1 MKQNYELRGDA
12 RKALF
17 GKWGMM
23 IIATVIYGVVV
34 GAVGYFAR
42 EKAHWAYSLL
52 AVLVVYPLV
61 YGLYNLALDVFR
73 RCDEGIG
80 GLFQGFRGNYVH
92 VVLTLLLA
100 NIYIFLW
107 TLLLIIPGI
116 VKTYSYAMVPYI
128 MKDHPDMCYDKAI
141 DASMHMMQGHKGKLI
156 LLDLSFIGWILLCL
170 LTAGLGFI
178 VLVPYMSVAH
188 AAFYEDIKNQW

>member
-1 MKQNYELRGDA
+1 MKQNYELRGEA

-34 GAVGYFAR
+34 GAVGYFAK
-42 EKAHWAYSLL
+42 EKAHWLYSLL
-52 AVLVVYPLV
+52 TILVVTPMMYGV
-61 YGLYNLALDVFR
+61 YTLALDVFR
-73 RCDEGIG
+73 GEAEDIG

-92 VVLTLLLA
+92 VVLTMLLA
-100 NIYIFLW
+100 SIYIFLW

-116 VKTYSYAMVPYI
+116 VKTYSYAMLPYI
-128 MKDHPDMCYDKAI
+128 LKDHPEMCYDKAI
-141 DASMHMMQGHKGKLI
+141 DTSMRMMQGHKVKLF

-178 VLVPYMSVAH
+178 VLVPYMSVAR
-188 AAFYEDIKNQW
+188 AAFYEDLKQ